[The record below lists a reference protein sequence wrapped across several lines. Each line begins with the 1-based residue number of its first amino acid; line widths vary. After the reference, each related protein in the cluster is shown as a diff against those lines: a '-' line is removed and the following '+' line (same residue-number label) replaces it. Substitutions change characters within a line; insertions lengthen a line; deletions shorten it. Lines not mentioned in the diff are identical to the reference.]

1 MSKVLCFGEILLRLS
16 PDILGAWIKESS
28 MPVYIGGAELNVA
41 QALARWNIPSAYCS
55 AMPDNYLTKEIKEHL
70 REKNIDVRRMIVSG
84 NRLGTY
90 YLAQGTDLKH
100 AEVIY
105 DRAGSSTAMLKPGT
119 LDWNAILK
127 DVSWF
132 HFSAISPA
140 IGPNL
145 AEVCMEA
152 LQAASRK
159 NIRISVDLN
168 YRAKLWKW
176 GKEPVEVMPDLV
188 SHCDLVMG
196 NIWAAEMMLGVTID
210 KTFQKTKELCIEQ
223 ALKTS
228 EQITRDFRNCSE
240 VANTFRFD
248 QENDIMYYGT
258 IYSDRQLFVSPE
270 HRVQNIVDKVGS
282 GDCFMAGLIYG
293 NWNRLAPQETI
304 GFAAAAAVSKMH
316 VKGDATTVSVEEIR
330 NMQEKADGSK

>member
-16 PDILGAWIKESS
+16 PDVQGAWIKESS

-41 QALARWNIPSAYCS
+41 QALARWTIPAAYCS
-55 AMPDNYLTKEIKEHL
+55 AMPDNYLTKEIKQHL
-70 REKNIDVRRMIVSG
+70 EEKNIDVGRMIVSG

-119 LDWNAILK
+119 LEWDAILK

-140 IGPNL
+140 ISPNL

-168 YRAKLWKW
+168 YRSKLWKW

-188 SHCDLVMG
+188 KHCDVVMG

-210 KTFQKTKELCIEQ
+210 KSFQKTKKLCIEQ

-228 EQITRDFRNCSE
+228 EQITRHFKKCSE

-248 QENDIMYYGT
+248 EENGIMYYGT
-258 IYSDRQLFVSPE
+258 NYSGGQLFVSPE
-270 HRVQNIVDKVGS
+270 HRVQNIIDKVGS
-282 GDCFMAGLIYG
+282 GDCFMGGLIYG
-293 NWNRLAPQETI
+293 KWNRLGPQETI
-304 GFAAAAAVSKMH
+304 NFAAAAAVSKMH
-316 VKGDATTVSVEEIR
+316 VKGDATTVSVEEIKSI
-330 NMQEKADGSK
+330 QAKADGPK